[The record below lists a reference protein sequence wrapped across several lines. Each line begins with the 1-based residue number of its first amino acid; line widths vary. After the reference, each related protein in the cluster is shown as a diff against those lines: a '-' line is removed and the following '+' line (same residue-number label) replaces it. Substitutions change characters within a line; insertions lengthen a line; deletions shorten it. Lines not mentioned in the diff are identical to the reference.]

1 MLAHTFDTPV
11 LLIVFNRPD
20 LTQRVLTILKE
31 NRVDNLFIAFDAPRY
46 NSQEEV
52 NTCKAVQEMIYGVDW
67 ATNIRI
73 LARQTNLGCGH
84 SISQAID
91 WFFTHVEEGIIL
103 EDDCLPS
110 SSFFSFSQR
119 GLNDFREDKSIWQI
133 DGSNFYHSHSQNLYE
148 YSSFP
153 LIWGW
158 ATWKDRWDS
167 YRFNFTPQEASNIII
182 NQFDDHLIKAFW
194 LNRIKD
200 FFSNAVDTWDY
211 QWMLTIWK
219 NNGKV
224 VRPPVNLVQNDGFS
238 SRSTHF
244 EDDRYNYLS
253 QKAVNFN
260 LNKYLPNT
268 VVDYD
273 FKLDELQFRGRF
285 MKGSRVHSFLFFI
298 NDNFIKT
305 IRGAIRFN

>member
-1 MLAHTFDTPV
+1 MNIAFNTPV
-11 LLIVFNRPD
+11 LLVVFNRPT
-20 LTQRVLTILKE
+20 LTQKVLTILKE
-31 NRVDNLFIAFDAPRY
+31 NNVNNLFIAYDAPRD
-46 NSQEEV
+46 NVPDDLINCSEV
-52 NTCKAVQEMIYGVDW
+52 YQMIHEIDWTDNVQ
-67 ATNIRI
+67 I
-73 LARQTNLGCGH
+73 LARAKNLGCGH

-91 WFFTHVEEGIIL
+91 WFFTKVEEGIIL

-110 SSFFSFSQR
+110 SSFFRFAQL
-119 GLNDFREDKSIWQI
+119 GLDDFRDDKCIWQI
-133 DGSNFYHSHSQNLYE
+133 DGSNFNAFGSTQLYE
-148 YSSFP
+148 FSTFP

-167 YRFNFTPQEASNIII
+167 YRFDFTHKEASKIIL
-182 NQFDDHLIKAFW
+182 NQFDNLFIKTFW

-219 NNGKV
+219 HHGKV

-253 QKAVNFN
+253 KTAVNFN
-260 LNKYLPNT
+260 LDKYLPNT
-268 VVDYD
+268 MVEYD
-273 FKLDELQFRGRF
+273 FKLDELQFRCRF

-305 IRGAIRFN
+305 IRRAIRFN